1 MSLMESAWAS
11 NVLNTVRM
19 PFNKRGSFI
28 KEGNVWWSRANDK
41 NGYELYIVGVS
52 YVQKKRCFFTDG
64 HVPTEDEVR
73 QVCKR
78 IKVARVHLDSPSSL
92 SA

>member
-1 MSLMESAWAS
+1 MGLKRSKYSQD
-11 NVLNTVRM
+11 VLQQARVLY
-19 PFNKRGSFI
+19 
-28 KEGNVWWSRANDK
+28 KEGNVWWGRANDK

-78 IKVARVHLDSPSSL
+78 IKVARVHLDSPSS
-92 SA
+92 SSSR